1 MRQLPTLPIRRFLS
15 TAFIIILIVLSSP
28 CAVRSHLKCFLES
41 KQMEVINGSKTDV
54 DAITKRPRHT

>member
-1 MRQLPTLPIRRFLS
+1 
-15 TAFIIILIVLSSP
+15 LIALSSP

-41 KQMEVINGSKTDV
+41 KQLEVFNGSETDV